1 MLFIVLVLV
10 SLALARI
17 YFILPQSHRQ
27 PRRKD
32 ETCSLA
38 VFLGSGGHTAEAL
51 TLVSAL
57 DFQRYKPRTY
67 VVSEGDILSVKKA
80 ADLEKSKHS
89 EGQYRILVIP
99 RARRVHQSLLTTPPS
114 ALLSLISCIYYVVV
128 EPLVA
133 KKPAF
138 ADLLLLNGPGTCFV
152 LCIAVYMNKFLGLSA
167 SKIIYVES
175 FARVKKLSLSGR
187 LLLPLVDRFFVQ
199 WPQLLR
205 DGGREEYHGQLI

>member
-1 MLFIVLVLV
+1 M
-10 SLALARI
+10 
-17 YFILPQSHRQ
+17 
-27 PRRKD
+27 
-32 ETCSLA
+32 
-38 VFLGSGGHTAEAL
+38 
-51 TLVSAL
+51 SAL

-67 VVSEGDILSVKKA
+67 VVSEGDNLSAQKA

-114 ALLSLISCIYYVVV
+114 ALLSLISCIYHVVV

-152 LCIAVYMNKFLGLSA
+152 LCVAVYMNKVASFFPQYDIGL
-167 SKIIYVES
+167 YVLSQSS
-175 FARVKKLSLSGR
+175 FWVSQHPR
-187 LLLPLVDRFFVQ
+187 
-199 WPQLLR
+199 
-205 DGGREEYHGQLI
+205 